1 MEDKDMKNIVERIVA
16 DTIMSILTDNP
27 TNKTTRQ
34 ADSTES
40 IAWIEVYDDELD
52 KAYDMSQE
60 YREYGKL

>member
-1 MEDKDMKNIVERIVA
+1 MEDKDMKGIVERIVA
-16 DTIMSILTDNP
+16 DTIMSIQTDNP

-34 ADSTES
+34 GDSTES